1 MGISRNIDEPCS
13 SSSSSSMMQN
23 NVHLSEIILQPQQ
36 ESINEI
42 IRSFNLHH
50 FLISYF
56 ENSIEAFRLCEFL
69 LSRIRE
75 IMANYRTT
83 KRVMKLMKRVTM
95 GADHIPSHE
104 FYAIYKELASFAL
117 LKNPLSVIS
126 PTRFQS
132 KHDSHVLLLHK
143 LSSHCRN
150 IRRKRKVFRRLKKA
164 MACFLVVVCT
174 ALAITLSVFTIHSI
188 VGIVASPVLMGSSCI
203 LAQRLKKMRNEHKMD
218 QNDKIGAEFDVAAKG
233 VFVLINDF
241 DTISRLVRILSD
253 QMDHNKEIVE
263 MCIGR
268 GNKEMLKEVSREF
281 KVKENRFMQQLE
293 ELEECL
299 YLCILNINRSRRIVV
314 EKVIGC

>member
-164 MACFLVVVCT
+164 MACFLVV
-174 ALAITLSVFTIHSI
+174 
-188 VGIVASPVLMGSSCI
+188 
-203 LAQRLKKMRNEHKMD
+203 RLKKMRNEHKMD
-218 QNDKIGAEFDVAAKG
+218 QNDRLGAEFDVAAKG

-263 MCIGR
+263 MCIRR